1 MRGTDGQAS
10 ALDRVGGS
18 RNLGTFQQ
26 PDELR
31 QREGPLSSRAGLDD
45 RGGDVD
51 ALEAEYEVGHSEV
64 LAAQRPRTM
73 LRDVDFE
80 PLGGDEGFPKRG
92 LGPEVVKPVRVELDR
107 QVGRERTKQA
117 LRERAPKPIAGTDQV
132 EAEDRSSVGSAR

>member
-1 MRGTDGQAS
+1 MRGAH
-10 ALDRVGGS
+10 APACVLERIGGRWS
-18 RNLGTFQQ
+18 LGILQQ
-26 PDELR
+26 PDQFGE
-31 QREGPLSSRAGLDD
+31 RESPVATRLSLDD
-45 RGGDVD
+45 RGGNVD

-64 LAAQRPRTM
+64 LASQRPRTM

-80 PLGGDEGFPKRG
+80 PLGGDEGFPERG
-92 LGPEVVKPVRVELDR
+92 LGPEVVKPVGVELDR